1 MEIAQAE
8 APHAAKFLGAGN
20 VTAFQC
26 VISAAHG
33 AINRCRD
40 SRDAPQNIRA
50 SILSETFRA
59 LLCAALFF
67 AFTHG
72 ETPFALADGAHMTSI

>member
-1 MEIAQAE
+1 
-8 APHAAKFLGAGN
+8 
-20 VTAFQC
+20 
-26 VISAAHG
+26 
-33 AINRCRD
+33 
-40 SRDAPQNIRA
+40 
-50 SILSETFRA
+50 LSETFRA